1 MAWHSCGLGG
11 SCVGVAYSG
20 LLQWRPLE
28 SMSITLSDADLDDV
42 MRAAIEEGS
51 GIDLNPIVQRLQ
63 VDRRDLLN
71 QVALAVALR
80 FTSNS
85 RDFEFCDD
93 VMNGLIGAI
102 VDLSLRGHM
111 PEPAFS
117 IYQAFDAGE
126 YCHHGDPRE
135 VCPWEKYT
143 RPELERILA
152 AVE

>member
-1 MAWHSCGLGG
+1 MI
-11 SCVGVAYSG
+11 
-20 LLQWRPLE
+20 
-28 SMSITLSDADLDDV
+28 ITLSDADLDDV
-42 MRAAIEEGS
+42 MRAAIEEGF
-51 GIDLNPIVQRLQ
+51 GLDLNPIAQRLQ

-71 QVALAVALR
+71 QVALAVARR

-85 RDFEFCDD
+85 RDFEFCDE

-102 VDLSLRGHM
+102 VDLSVDAQM

-126 YCHHGDPRE
+126 YCHRGDPRE

-143 RPELERILA
+143 RPELEQILA